1 MIILLSPAK
10 TLNMEGVMPS
20 AAHTMMT
27 TQPQFLMEARALVG
41 LLRPLSVDQLVKLME
56 ISTKLADLNYKR
68 FKNFTTPFTSRNA
81 KPALY
86 AFEGDVYGTLNAS
99 TFDTA
104 TLLHAE
110 KHLRILSG
118 LYGIL
123 RPFDL
128 MQAYR
133 LEMGTKILNPSGK
146 DLYAYWGSKLS
157 MAINESANTA
167 GASHVI
173 NLASEEYSKAVKVNA
188 LDKPMLSPVFKESK
202 GDKHQIVGLFAKRA
216 RGMMARYLLE
226 QKAMTPDALYAF
238 NEEGYTFREDL
249 TEDESKPVFARPS
262 TKK

>member
-10 TLNMEGVMPS
+10 TLNMEGVLPS
-20 AAHTMMT
+20 AAHTFISG
-27 TQPQFLMEARALVG
+27 QPQFLMEAKALIS
-41 LLRPLSVDQLVKLME
+41 LLRPMSIEKLVKLME

-68 FKNFTTPFTSRNA
+68 FQAFSTPFTARNA

-86 AFEGDVYGTLNAS
+86 AFEGDVYDSLDAKTLDIAS
-99 TFDTA
+99 
-104 TLLHAE
+104 LLFAE
-110 KHLRILSG
+110 KNLRILSG

-146 DLYAYWGSKLS
+146 DLYAYWGSRIAL
-157 MAINESANTA
+157 AINEAAQSSNAEM
-167 GASHVI
+167 VC
-173 NLASEEYSKAVKVNA
+173 NLASEEYSKAVKTNA
-188 LDKPMLSPVFKESK
+188 LTVPMISPVFKESK

-226 QKAMTPDALYAF
+226 QKATTLEAVYAF
-238 NEEGYTFREDL
+238 NEEGYTYRPDL
-249 TEDESKPVFARPS
+249 SEEGSPVFARPS
-262 TKK
+262 TKA